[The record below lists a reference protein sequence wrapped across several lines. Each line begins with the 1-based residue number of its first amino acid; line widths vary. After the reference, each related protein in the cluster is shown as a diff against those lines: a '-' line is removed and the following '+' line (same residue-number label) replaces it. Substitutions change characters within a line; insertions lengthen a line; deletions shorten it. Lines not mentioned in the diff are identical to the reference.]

1 MYIGRWNPEVHANQ
15 VLLREQHIFWL
26 FVRHEEGSGMAGL
39 SSMRGVGGIVRRV
52 FVAGV
57 SRGVDA
63 GMAVVS
69 AAERPIRASVNN
81 YHQHSFS
88 RGRRNL
94 HLGTCL

>member
-1 MYIGRWNPEVHANQ
+1 
-15 VLLREQHIFWL
+15 
-26 FVRHEEGSGMAGL
+26 MAGL
-39 SSMRGVGGIVRRV
+39 SSMSGVGGIVRRV

-69 AAERPIRASVNN
+69 VAERPIRTRVKN

-88 RGRRNL
+88 
-94 HLGTCL
+94 